1 MYRLRRV
8 KLNVELF
15 SVPDRT
21 VKGTFDFMLEQYT
34 ISDIK
39 QLKALSHAS
48 RVKILSFLADKP
60 MTAKQLADQFGE
72 EPAKTSYH
80 VKQLLK
86 VGLVELKFTRETQNG
101 IVEKYYQAIAKEFQT
116 DPYLAR
122 QPEGRNHL
130 ETGFLREL
138 NRTQSDFLRAYRS
151 DLERTN
157 GLDEN
162 GLTTSH
168 GFYGLNVP
176 AEQLPE
182 FLEDLQKLVAKY
194 EGSEGPY
201 AFHYLVFP
209 ASDRHKNLA

>member
-1 MYRLRRV
+1 
-8 KLNVELF
+8 
-15 SVPDRT
+15 
-21 VKGTFDFMLEQYT
+21 MLEQYT

-48 RVKILSFLADKP
+48 RVKILSSLSEKP

-101 IVEKYYQAIAKEFQT
+101 IIEKYYQAIAKEFQT

-122 QPEGRNHL
+122 QPEGRSHL

-138 NRTQSDFLRAYRS
+138 NKTQSDFLRAYRA
-151 DLERTN
+151 DLERA
-157 GLDEN
+157 GSGEEQE
-162 GLTTSH
+162 LTTAH
-168 GFYGLNVP
+168 GFFRVNVS
-176 AEQLPE
+176 AEQLPAFVAE
-182 FLEDLQKLVAKY
+182 LQKLIGKY
-194 EGSEGPY
+194 ENEEGPY
-201 AFHYLVFP
+201 ALSYLVFP
-209 ASDRHKNLA
+209 SDDKSKGMA

>member
-1 MYRLRRV
+1 
-8 KLNVELF
+8 
-15 SVPDRT
+15 
-21 VKGTFDFMLEQYT
+21 MLESYT

-48 RVKILSFLADKP
+48 RVKILSSLAEKP

-138 NRTQSDFLRAYRS
+138 NKTQSDFLRAYRH
-151 DLERTN
+151 DLDRSA
-157 GLDEN
+157 GDE
-162 GLTTSH
+162 GEAATAH
-168 GFYGLNVP
+168 GFFRLRIDL
-176 AEQLPE
+176 AQLPLFMAE
-182 FLEDLQKLVAKY
+182 LQQLLSKY
-194 EGSEGPY
+194 ESSEGEY
-201 AFHYLVFP
+201 VFHYLAFP
-209 ASDRHKNLA
+209 SDEKARAN

>member
-1 MYRLRRV
+1 
-8 KLNVELF
+8 
-15 SVPDRT
+15 
-21 VKGTFDFMLEQYT
+21 MLEQYT

-48 RVKILSFLADKP
+48 RVKILSALSDKP

-101 IVEKYYQAIAKEFQT
+101 IIEKYYQAIAKEFQT

-138 NRTQSDFLRAYRS
+138 NKTQSDFLRAYRA
-151 DLERTN
+151 DLERAA
-157 GLDEN
+157 GREDADLV
-162 GLTTSH
+162 TSH
-168 GFYGLNVP
+168 GFYRVAVAPENMAAFV
-176 AEQLPE
+176 AE
-182 FLEDLQKLVAKY
+182 LQQLVAKY
-194 EGSEGPY
+194 ENEEGAY

-209 ASDRHKNLA
+209 SEEKAKVLA

>member
-1 MYRLRRV
+1 
-8 KLNVELF
+8 
-15 SVPDRT
+15 
-21 VKGTFDFMLEQYT
+21 MLEQYT

-48 RVKILSFLADKP
+48 RVKILGCLADKP

-101 IVEKYYQAIAKEFQT
+101 IVEKYYQSIAKEFQT

-138 NRTQSDFLRAYRS
+138 NRTQSEFVRAFRG
-151 DLERTN
+151 DLERSA
-157 GLDEN
+157 GLELPD
-162 GLTTSH
+162 LSTAH
-168 GFYGLNVP
+168 GFYRLGISVE
-176 AEQLPE
+176 ALPG
-182 FLEDLQKLVAKY
+182 FMIDLQKLVEKY
-194 EGSEGPY
+194 EATEGDY

-209 ASDRHKNLA
+209 SESKQKNLA

>member
-1 MYRLRRV
+1 V
-8 KLNVELF
+8 
-15 SVPDRT
+15 
-21 VKGTFDFMLEQYT
+21 LESYT

-39 QLKALSHAS
+39 QLKALSHTS
-48 RVKILSFLADKP
+48 RVKILSSLAEKP

-138 NRTQSDFLRAYRS
+138 NKTQSDFLRAYRI
-151 DLERTN
+151 DLERSEEDGEQETA
-157 GLDEN
+157 
-162 GLTTSH
+162 H
-168 GFYGLNVP
+168 GFYRLKIDP
-176 AEQLPE
+176 PQLPA
-182 FLEDLQKLVAKY
+182 FLAELQQLIDKY
-194 EGSEGPY
+194 AGEEGGY
-201 AFHYLVFP
+201 VFHYLAFP
-209 ASDRHKNLA
+209 AEERAKHN

>member
-1 MYRLRRV
+1 MKGGSHV
-8 KLNVELF
+8 KLDVQLF
-15 SVPDRT
+15 T
-21 VKGTFDFMLEQYT
+21 VMEMRRRYVLESYT

-48 RVKILSFLADKP
+48 RVKILSSLAEKP

-101 IVEKYYQAIAKEFQT
+101 IVEKYYQAIAREFQT

-138 NRTQSDFLRAYRS
+138 NRTQSDFLRAYRL
-151 DLERTN
+151 DLDRAP
-157 GLDEN
+157 GDE
-162 GLTTSH
+162 TEPATAH
-168 GFYGLNVP
+168 GFYRLNVDAAKLP
-176 AEQLPE
+176 AFMVE
-182 FLEDLQKLVAKY
+182 LQKLLAKY
-194 EGSEGPY
+194 ETEEGEY
-201 AFHYLVFP
+201 VFHYLTYP
-209 ASDRHKNLA
+209 STEEKGKAN

>member
-1 MYRLRRV
+1 
-8 KLNVELF
+8 
-15 SVPDRT
+15 
-21 VKGTFDFMLEQYT
+21 MLEQYT

-48 RVKILSFLADKP
+48 RVKILNSLSEKP

-101 IVEKYYQAIAKEFQT
+101 IIEKYYQSIAKEFQT

-138 NRTQSDFLRAYRS
+138 NRIQSDFLHAYRH
-151 DLERTN
+151 DLEHDANQPSAEMITAHGLQRLSIRT
-157 GLDEN
+157 
-162 GLTTSH
+162 
-168 GFYGLNVP
+168 
-176 AEQLPE
+176 
-182 FLEDLQKLVAKY
+182 EDLPAFLADLQQLLAKY
-194 EGSEGPY
+194 ADEDGPY
-201 AFHYLVFP
+201 AFHFLTYP
-209 ASDRHKNLA
+209 TEEKTKQHA

>member
-1 MYRLRRV
+1 
-8 KLNVELF
+8 
-15 SVPDRT
+15 
-21 VKGTFDFMLEQYT
+21 MLESYT

-48 RVKILSFLADKP
+48 RVKILSSLAEKP

-101 IVEKYYQAIAKEFQT
+101 IVEKYYRAIAKEFQT

-138 NRTQSDFLRAYRS
+138 NKTQSDFLRAYRS
-151 DLERTN
+151 DLERSAGEDNDPSTA
-157 GLDEN
+157 
-162 GLTTSH
+162 H
-168 GFYGLNVP
+168 GFYQLQIDP
-176 AEQLPE
+176 TKLPSFMAE
-182 FLEDLQKLVAKY
+182 LQKLLTRF
-194 EGSEGPY
+194 ESSEGEY
-201 AFHYLVFP
+201 IFHYLAFP
-209 ASDRHKNLA
+209 TEPKPKHN

>member
-1 MYRLRRV
+1 
-8 KLNVELF
+8 
-15 SVPDRT
+15 
-21 VKGTFDFMLEQYT
+21 MLEQYT

-48 RVKILSFLADKP
+48 RVKILSSLADKP

-138 NRTQSDFLRAYRS
+138 NKTQSDFLRAYRG
-151 DLERTN
+151 DLERT
-157 GLDEN
+157 GGAEN
-162 GLTTSH
+162 ADLTTSH
-168 GFYGLNVP
+168 GFYRLGVSPDKMP
-176 AEQLPE
+176 A
-182 FLEDLQKLVAKY
+182 FLEELQKLVEKY
-194 EGSEGPY
+194 ETTDGDY
-201 AFHYLVFP
+201 AFHYLFFP
-209 ASDRHKNLA
+209 SEEKQKALA

>member
-1 MYRLRRV
+1 
-8 KLNVELF
+8 
-15 SVPDRT
+15 
-21 VKGTFDFMLEQYT
+21 MLESYT
-34 ISDIK
+34 INDIK

-48 RVKILSFLADKP
+48 RVKILSSLADKP

-86 VGLVELKFTRETQNG
+86 VGLVELMFTRETQNG

-138 NRTQSDFLRAYRS
+138 NRLQSDFLRAYRT
-151 DLERTN
+151 DLERSPNEESDSATA
-157 GLDEN
+157 
-162 GLTTSH
+162 H
-168 GFYGLNVP
+168 GFFRLQVDP
-176 AEQLPE
+176 AQLPVFMAE
-182 FLEDLQKLVAKY
+182 LQELLGKY
-194 EGSEGPY
+194 ESGEGEY
-201 AFHYLVFP
+201 IFHYLAFP
-209 ASDRHKNLA
+209 AEEKAKHN

>member
-1 MYRLRRV
+1 
-8 KLNVELF
+8 
-15 SVPDRT
+15 
-21 VKGTFDFMLEQYT
+21 MLEQYT

-48 RVKILSFLADKP
+48 RVKILSSLSEKP

-101 IVEKYYQAIAKEFQT
+101 IIEKYYQAIAREFQT

-138 NRTQSDFLRAYRS
+138 NRTQSDFLRAYRG
-151 DLERTN
+151 DLERV
-157 GLDEN
+157 GEDN
-162 GLTTSH
+162 GLTTAH
-168 GFYGLNVP
+168 GFFRVQVGPENLETFL
-176 AEQLPE
+176 AELQQLIG
-182 FLEDLQKLVAKY
+182 KY
-194 EGSEGPY
+194 ENPDGEY
-201 AFHYLVFP
+201 TFHYLAFP
-209 ASDRHKNLA
+209 AEEKSKGMA

>member
-1 MYRLRRV
+1 
-8 KLNVELF
+8 
-15 SVPDRT
+15 
-21 VKGTFDFMLEQYT
+21 MLEQYT

-48 RVKILSFLADKP
+48 RVKILSSLADKP

-101 IVEKYYQAIAKEFQT
+101 IIEKYYQAIAREFQT

-122 QPEGRNHL
+122 QPDGRNHL

-138 NRTQSDFLRAYRS
+138 NKTQSEFLRAYRT
-151 DLERTN
+151 DLDHAVDREPGEPVTA
-157 GLDEN
+157 
-162 GLTTSH
+162 H
-168 GFYGLNVP
+168 GFHRINITSESLPGFVTELQ
-176 AEQLPE
+176 QL
-182 FLEDLQKLVAKY
+182 LTKY
-194 EGSEGPY
+194 EDGDGAY
-201 AFHYLVFP
+201 AFHYLAFP
-209 ASDRHKNLA
+209 TGEKKPLA

>member
-1 MYRLRRV
+1 M
-8 KLNVELF
+8 N
-15 SVPDRT
+15 S
-21 VKGTFDFMLEQYT
+21 KGDVSYMLEQYT

-48 RVKILSFLADKP
+48 RVKILSSLSDKP

-101 IVEKYYQAIAKEFQT
+101 IIEKYYQAIAKEFQT

-138 NRTQSDFLRAYRS
+138 NKTQSDFLRAYRS
-151 DLERTN
+151 DLERAT
-157 GLDEN
+157 GREEAEPV
-162 GLTTSH
+162 TAH
-168 GFYGLNVP
+168 GFFRVGVS
-176 AEQLPE
+176 AENLAA
-182 FLEDLQKLVAKY
+182 FVADLQQLLAKY
-194 EGSEGPY
+194 EKADGDY
-201 AFHYLVFP
+201 AFHYLAFP
-209 ASDRHKNLA
+209 TDEKTKTLA

>member
-1 MYRLRRV
+1 
-8 KLNVELF
+8 
-15 SVPDRT
+15 
-21 VKGTFDFMLEQYT
+21 MLEQFI

-48 RVKILSFLADKP
+48 RVKILSSLAEKP

-101 IVEKYYQAIAKEFQT
+101 IVEKYYQAIAREFQT

-138 NRTQSDFLRAYRS
+138 NRVQSDFVRAYRG
-151 DLERTN
+151 DLERTSD
-157 GLDEN
+157 GEDGE
-162 GLTTSH
+162 LTTSH
-168 GFYGLNVP
+168 GFYRVNLSPGKLTNFQ
-176 AEQLPE
+176 A
-182 FLEDLQKLVAKY
+182 DLQRLIEKY
-194 EGSEGPY
+194 ETPDGAY
-201 AFHYLVFP
+201 ALHYLVFP
-209 ASDRHKNLA
+209 SEATAKKNLA

>member
-1 MYRLRRV
+1 
-8 KLNVELF
+8 
-15 SVPDRT
+15 
-21 VKGTFDFMLEQYT
+21 MLEQYI

-48 RVKILSFLADKP
+48 RVKILSSLAEKP

-138 NRTQSDFLRAYRS
+138 NRTQSEFVRAYRA
-151 DLERTN
+151 DLERASN
-157 GLDEN
+157 GEN
-162 GLTTSH
+162 AAQSTAH
-168 GFYGLNVP
+168 GYYRLGITQENLP
-176 AEQLPE
+176 A
-182 FLEDLQKLVAKY
+182 FVADLQKLAEKY
-194 EGSEGPY
+194 EAEDGAY
-201 AFHYLVFP
+201 VLHYLVFP
-209 ASDRHKNLA
+209 GEPKSKVVS

>member
-1 MYRLRRV
+1 
-8 KLNVELF
+8 
-15 SVPDRT
+15 
-21 VKGTFDFMLEQYT
+21 MLEQYT

-48 RVKILSFLADKP
+48 RVKILSAIAEKP

-101 IVEKYYQAIAKEFQT
+101 IIEKYYQSIAKEFQT

-138 NRTQSDFLRAYRS
+138 NRTQSDFLQAYRA
-151 DLERTN
+151 DLERAA
-157 GLDEN
+157 GREPGDP
-162 GLTTSH
+162 TTAH
-168 GFYGLNVP
+168 GFYRLNLAADQLAGFE
-176 AEQLPE
+176 AEL
-182 FLEDLQKLVAKY
+182 KALVEKY
-194 EGSEGPY
+194 ESMEGGY
-201 AFHYLVFP
+201 SFHFLAFP
-209 ASDRHKNLA
+209 ADDKKPVA

>member
-1 MYRLRRV
+1 
-8 KLNVELF
+8 
-15 SVPDRT
+15 
-21 VKGTFDFMLEQYT
+21 MLESYT

-48 RVKILSFLADKP
+48 RVKILSCLAEKP

-101 IVEKYYQAIAKEFQT
+101 IVEKYYQAIAREFQT

-138 NRTQSDFLRAYRS
+138 NKTQSDFLRAYRL
-151 DLERTN
+151 DLERAAEDQAEVGTA
-157 GLDEN
+157 
-162 GLTTSH
+162 H
-168 GFYGLNVP
+168 GFFRLNLTP
-176 AEQLPE
+176 EQLGT
-182 FLEDLQKLVAKY
+182 FLAELQLVLRKY
-194 EGSEGPY
+194 ESSDGEY
-201 AFHYLVFP
+201 TFHYLAYPVEGK
-209 ASDRHKNLA
+209 AGHN

>member
-1 MYRLRRV
+1 
-8 KLNVELF
+8 
-15 SVPDRT
+15 
-21 VKGTFDFMLEQYT
+21 MLEQYT

-48 RVKILSFLADKP
+48 RVKILTSLSDKP
-60 MTAKQLADQFGE
+60 MTAKQLADLFGE

-101 IVEKYYQAIAKEFQT
+101 IIEKYYQAIAREFQT

-138 NRTQSDFLRAYRS
+138 NKTQSDFLRAYRS
-151 DLERTN
+151 DLERA
-157 GLDEN
+157 GAASDAA
-162 GLTTSH
+162 LTTSH
-168 GFYGLNVP
+168 GFFRVAVS
-176 AEQLPE
+176 AESLPS
-182 FLEDLQKLVAKY
+182 FLEELQQLMARY
-194 EGSEGPY
+194 EKADGDY
-201 AFHYLVFP
+201 AFHYLVYP
-209 ASDRHKNLA
+209 GDESNKPIV

>member
-1 MYRLRRV
+1 
-8 KLNVELF
+8 
-15 SVPDRT
+15 
-21 VKGTFDFMLEQYT
+21 MLEQYT

-48 RVKILSFLADKP
+48 RVKILSSLSEKP

-101 IVEKYYQAIAKEFQT
+101 IIEKYYQAIAKEFQT

-138 NRTQSDFLRAYRS
+138 NKTQSDFLRAYRS
-151 DLERTN
+151 DLERA
-157 GLDEN
+157 GAGEESE
-162 GLTTSH
+162 LTTAH
-168 GFYGLNVP
+168 GFYRVSVSPEKLP
-176 AEQLPE
+176 A
-182 FLEDLQKLVAKY
+182 FLGELQKLITKF
-194 EGSEGPY
+194 ENEDGEY
-201 AFHYLVFP
+201 AFHYLAFP
-209 ASDRHKNLA
+209 ADEKSKGMV

>member
-1 MYRLRRV
+1 
-8 KLNVELF
+8 
-15 SVPDRT
+15 
-21 VKGTFDFMLEQYT
+21 MLEQYT

-48 RVKILSFLADKP
+48 RVKILSCLADKP

-101 IVEKYYQAIAKEFQT
+101 IIEKYYQAIAREFQT

-130 ETGFLREL
+130 ETGFLREM
-138 NRTQSDFLRAYRS
+138 NKTQSEFLRAYRT
-151 DLERTN
+151 DLDHAGDRAPSEPVTA
-157 GLDEN
+157 
-162 GLTTSH
+162 H
-168 GFYGLNVP
+168 GFHRVNIASESLPGFVTELQ
-176 AEQLPE
+176 QL
-182 FLEDLQKLVAKY
+182 LVKY
-194 EGSEGPY
+194 EDSEGGY
-201 AFHYLVFP
+201 AFHYLAFP
-209 ASDRHKNLA
+209 SDDKKPVA

>member
-1 MYRLRRV
+1 
-8 KLNVELF
+8 
-15 SVPDRT
+15 
-21 VKGTFDFMLEQYT
+21 MLEQYT

-48 RVKILSFLADKP
+48 RVKILSSLAEKP

-101 IVEKYYQAIAKEFQT
+101 IIEKYYQAIAKEFQT

-138 NRTQSDFLRAYRS
+138 NRTQSDFLRAYRA
-151 DLERTN
+151 DLERT
-157 GLDEN
+157 GGKEDA
-162 GLTTSH
+162 GQVTAH
-168 GFYGLNVP
+168 GFFRVNVAPESLP
-176 AEQLPE
+176 AFVAE
-182 FLEDLQKLVAKY
+182 LEKLVAKY
-194 EGSEGPY
+194 ENAEGAY
-201 AFHYLVFP
+201 AFHYLAFP
-209 ASDRHKNLA
+209 AEEKSKVLA